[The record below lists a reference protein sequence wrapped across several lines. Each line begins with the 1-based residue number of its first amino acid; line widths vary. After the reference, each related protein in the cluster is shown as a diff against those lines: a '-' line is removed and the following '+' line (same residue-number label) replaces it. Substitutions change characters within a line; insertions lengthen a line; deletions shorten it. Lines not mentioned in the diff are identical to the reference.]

1 MHWHF
6 HPRRKGDTPKPGP
19 VWQLGDELLA
29 DEYLPT
35 PEELTELKKRLNAE
49 LDKLL

>member
-29 DEYLPT
+29 DEYLTT
-35 PEELTELKKRLNAE
+35 PEELTELKERLNAE